1 MQAKTANKFSPEVRA
16 RAVRMVLGH
25 EREHPS
31 RWAAIIDDHREAYGI
46 EPICRVLPVAPSTYR
61 DHLAKRRDPAR
72 LPAWA
77 QRGAALAIEVRRVLL
92 RLPCLWRAQG
102 LAAVAAGGL
111 RCCPLHGR
119 PADAENG
126 PRRRHPW
133 QTDPHHRER
142 QSRPLSAGQG
152 QSAVPRFGAE

>member
-31 RWAAIIDDHREAYGI
+31 PWVAIIDGHREAYGI

-77 QRGAALAIEVRRVLL
+77 QRDAALAIEVRRVLL
-92 RLPCLWRAQG
+92 RLPCLWCAQG
-102 LAAVAAGGL
+102 LVAVAAGGL
-111 RCCPLHGR
+111 RCCPLLGH

-126 PRRRHPW
+126 PRRRHPR
-133 QTDPHHRER
+133 QTAPHHRE
-142 QSRPLSAGQG
+142 
-152 QSAVPRFGAE
+152 